1 MATPTPAPRRTI
13 ADLDVPTAV
22 LEARLAEQR
31 HQADPDDAAYHHCA
45 PGWVEPAEDGG
56 AS

>member
-1 MATPTPAPRRTI
+1 MATPMSAPRRAI

-31 HQADPDDAAYHHCA
+31 HQVDPDDAAYHHCA
-45 PGWVEPAEDGG
+45 PGWTPTAEEG